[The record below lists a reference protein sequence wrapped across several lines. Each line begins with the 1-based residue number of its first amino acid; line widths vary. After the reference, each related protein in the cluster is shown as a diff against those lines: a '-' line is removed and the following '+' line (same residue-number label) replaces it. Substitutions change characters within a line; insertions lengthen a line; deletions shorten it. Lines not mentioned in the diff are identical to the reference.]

1 MQQRRPR
8 ASRSLGLCM
17 RGLRARPLLSQHHTE
32 RCALSAASVN
42 VTLKRIY
49 FRPNNVVEEVPSYA
63 IPTPSFHFVR
73 TLALSLNVYD
83 TGNNTALPLVDDVFL

>member
-1 MQQRRPR
+1 M
-8 ASRSLGLCM
+8 S
-17 RGLRARPLLSQHHTE
+17 GLRAIPLLSQHHTG

-42 VTLKRIY
+42 VTVQRIQ
-49 FRPNNVVEEVPSYA
+49 FRPNNAVEEVPSYA

-83 TGNNTALPLVDDVFL
+83 TRNNTALALIDEIFL